1 MPNESLTQTKKLMDT
16 NIFKE
21 MAARWPSPV
30 IARAE
35 VDKFTGGG
43 IKPKTLANADSKG
56 IGPKGRFLVG
66 RRVCYPV
73 SNLLEWLRQNVKE
86 IDHATIH

>member
-1 MPNESLTQTKKLMDT
+1 MHIDV
-16 NIFKE
+16 FKD
-21 MAARWPSPV
+21 MASHWPSPI

-43 IKPKTLANADSKG
+43 IKPKTLANADSKK

-73 SNLLEWLRQNVKE
+73 SSLIEWLRQNGRSVKN
-86 IDHATIH
+86 AK